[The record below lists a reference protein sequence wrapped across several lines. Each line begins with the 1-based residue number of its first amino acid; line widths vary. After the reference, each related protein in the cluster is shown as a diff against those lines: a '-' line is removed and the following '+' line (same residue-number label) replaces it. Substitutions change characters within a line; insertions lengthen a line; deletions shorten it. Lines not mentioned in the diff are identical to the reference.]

1 MPGLRARRA
10 DRVTRGGR
18 ATAPP
23 RRAAKTARKPARRR
37 PWPRLTRRRL
47 RLVAG
52 ALAILAVAGG
62 GVELWRSGVVG
73 ETVEKGRRLAI
84 AASLDAGL
92 MVREI
97 YIVGRGN
104 ASLEMLRQ
112 ALAIE
117 RGDAILALDLE
128 AARARLEALSW
139 VAAAS
144 VERHLPDILF
154 VRIVEHRPMA
164 LWQHQGQMTL
174 VDSRGMVLAESSL
187 QRFATLPLAVGED
200 APAHLPALL
209 TVLAGEPEM
218 AARVTAVTWV
228 GRRRWNLDID
238 GRIKVKLPEGD
249 TAAAWQ
255 RLARMQRRDRI
266 LDRALSVLDL
276 RHDDRVVLRPAA
288 DAVPPGRESDA

>member
-10 DRVTRGGR
+10 DRVPRSARG
-18 ATAPP
+18 TAP
-23 RRAAKTARKPARRR
+23 RRDAAKAARKLARRR
-37 PWPRLTRRRL
+37 SRLRFNRRRL

-52 ALAILAVAGG
+52 VLVILAVAGG

-73 ETVEKGRRLAI
+73 ESVDEARRLAI

-97 YIVGRGN
+97 YVVGRGN

-117 RGDAILALDLE
+117 RGDAILALDLQ
-128 AARARLEALSW
+128 AARRRLEALSW

-144 VERHLPDILF
+144 VERHLPDTLF

-164 LWQHQGQMTL
+164 LWQHQGRMAL
-174 VDSRGMVLAESSL
+174 VDSRGVVLTESSL
-187 QRFATLPLAVGED
+187 QRFATLPLAVGEG
-200 APAHLPALL
+200 APGQLPALL
-209 TVLAGEPEM
+209 AVLAAEPEM

-249 TAAAWQ
+249 AAAAWR
-255 RLARMQRRDRI
+255 RLAQMQRRDRI

-276 RHDDRVVLRPAA
+276 RHSDRVVLRPAGDA
-288 DAVPPGRESDA
+288 DPPGKESDA

>member
-1 MPGLRARRA
+1 MPVLRARRA
-10 DRVTRGGR
+10 DRVARG
-18 ATAPP
+18 TAP
-23 RRAAKTARKPARRR
+23 RRTAAKAARKPARRR
-37 PWPRLTRRRL
+37 PWLRLNRRRL
-47 RLVAG
+47 RLVAT

-73 ETVEKGRRLAI
+73 ETVDEGRRLAI

-104 ASLEMLRQ
+104 ASLEVLRQ

-128 AARARLEALSW
+128 AARRRLEALSW

-164 LWQHQGQMTL
+164 LWQHQGQMAL
-174 VDSRGMVLAESSL
+174 VDSRGVVLAESSL
-187 QRFATLPLAVGED
+187 QRFATLPLAVGEG
-200 APAHLPALL
+200 APAHLPSLL
-209 TVLAGEPEM
+209 AVLAGEPEM

-276 RHDDRVVLRPAA
+276 RHGDRVVLRPVG
-288 DAVPPGRESDA
+288 DAVPPGKESDA